1 MKAVRPRAPRRSKAK
16 AFGGTPHTAGK
27 GRGDPHPWPAHIC
40 PKLTPIVPPT
50 PNADLIRT
58 ASSYPSRP
66 NLLDRGLFLIR
77 QDLTAAANRKPAQAF
92 AGRLLGELLP
102 SVICR
107 PGGHRTGRLL
117 FGAGRP
123 EPTSD
128 FDAVAVKDE
137 KPIGRR
143 IRIFE
148 PHFDKPLLARRNEF
162 I

>member
-1 MKAVRPRAPRRSKAK
+1 MLL
-16 AFGGTPHTAGK
+16 AG
-27 GRGDPHPWPAHIC
+27 
-40 PKLTPIVPPT
+40 
-50 PNADLIRT
+50 
-58 ASSYPSRP
+58 S
-66 NLLDRGLFLIR
+66 F
-77 QDLTAAANRKPAQAF
+77 AA
-92 AGRLLGELLP
+92 LLP
-102 SVICR
+102 RVIGG

-148 PHFDKPLLARRNEF
+148 FSFRQTAAGEKKRVHLNPGGYRFRLQLVELRIDEQPTSR
-162 I
+162 

>member
-1 MKAVRPRAPRRSKAK
+1 MLL
-16 AFGGTPHTAGK
+16 AGSL
-27 GRGDPHPWPAHIC
+27 AA
-40 PKLTPIVPPT
+40 LLPIV
-50 PNADLIRT
+50 I
-58 ASSYPSRP
+58 
-66 NLLDRGLFLIR
+66 G
-77 QDLTAAANRKPAQAF
+77 
-92 AGRLLGELLP
+92 G
-102 SVICR
+102 

-128 FDAVAVKDE
+128 FDALAVKDE

-148 PHFDKPLLARRNEF
+148 SHFDKPLLARRNEF